1 MDIKGKKI
9 AFLGDSITFGVG
21 ASSPDKVYWQ
31 LIAAKTGS
39 VCKGYGIN
47 GTRIAKQINP
57 VPDAYHDMHHFI
69 TRVDLIDKDTDI
81 IMVLGGVNDYAH
93 GDAPLG
99 KTSDRCED
107 TFYGACHLLYTKL
120 IESFPKA
127 VIVIITPLHFVEEDN
142 ECFNTARL
150 EQKLKLLD
158 FVNVIREVAAEYAL
172 PVLDLHRISGIQP
185 KIAIQRGLFMPDGI
199 HPNDAG
205 YQRMADR
212 IVAFLENL

>member
-21 ASSPDKVYWQ
+21 ASSPDKVYWR
-31 LIAAKTGS
+31 LIAEKTGA

-57 VPDAYHDMHHFI
+57 VPDAYHDMRHFI
-69 TRVDLIDKDTDI
+69 TRVDLIDKDADI

-99 KTSDRCED
+99 KASDRCED
-107 TFYGACHLLYTKL
+107 TFYGACHLLYNKL

-127 VIVIITPLHFVEEDN
+127 VIVIMTPLHFVEEDN
-142 ECFNTARL
+142 ECFNTARSG
-150 EQKLKLLD
+150 QKPRLLD
-158 FVNVIREVAAEYAL
+158 FVNVIREVAEEYSL

-185 KIAIQRGLFMPDGI
+185 KIAMQRELFMPDGI